1 MSLQADSVQS
11 RGPKDSR
18 IGNRRHRGGMKDIV
32 SVPGSEGTRV
42 SDKRCE

>member
-11 RGPKDSR
+11 RGSKHSS
-18 IGNRRHRGGMKDIV
+18 IGSRRHRSGMKDIV

-42 SDKRCE
+42 SDKRCG